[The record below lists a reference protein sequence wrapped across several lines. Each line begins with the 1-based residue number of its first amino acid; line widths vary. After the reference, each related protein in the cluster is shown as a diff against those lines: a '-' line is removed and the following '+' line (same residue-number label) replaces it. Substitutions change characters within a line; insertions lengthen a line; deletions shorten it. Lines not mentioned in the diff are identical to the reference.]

1 MCTTF
6 LCYNLVKHLLSDPLR
21 RTRLTDYPNLIRL
34 NPNIPWKTR
43 GNAALAIRLRT
54 RVRRSELFE
63 TCKRF
68 VSKFATSPRANS
80 GLVLLAGKGIPDAIL
95 DFSKRALYSVLSL
108 REARNALEDFQLDY
122 FSLRS
127 GQGLIGALAA
137 VGNPLPKDHTY
148 ELISYRKDVSLP
160 RAVEKQ
166 KVLLMSKLTFPE
178 TFSSYDSKFDRV
190 MIAPHGPDPVL
201 CGVRGE
207 SPTGVKEAFGM
218 LLPIDNL
225 QGWMIFRSNQGTGEH
240 LTQSIDLGDV
250 RSFVSGK
257 VIGMVSTR
265 PKTQIGGHV
274 FFTINNKDG
283 EIGCACYEPTGSFR
297 KLAMSLI
304 AGDEIEVGGGVRRS
318 TAVHPKILNLEYF
331 RPIRLARKLIYR
343 NPICPK
349 CLTSMSSNGRSQGFK
364 CKKCGYENMTPRREV
379 ELPRELFID
388 VTYSPPIK
396 AHRHLT
402 RPEQRNFVEKK
413 AVALRLIAKWLE

>member
-6 LCYNLVKHLLSDPLR
+6 LCYNLVKHLVSNHLKRIHLA
-21 RTRLTDYPNLIRL
+21 DYPNLIRL

-43 GNAALAIRLRT
+43 GNAALALRLRT
-54 RVRRSELFE
+54 KLHRSELFE
-63 TCKRF
+63 TCKTF

-80 GLVLLAGKGIPDAIL
+80 GLVLLEGKGIPDPIV
-95 DFSKRALYSVLSL
+95 DFSKRALHTVLSL
-108 REARNALEDFQLDY
+108 REARNAIEHFQMDS

-160 RAVEKQ
+160 RVVEKQ
-166 KVLLMSKLTFPE
+166 KVLLMTKLTFPE

-207 SPTGVKEAFGM
+207 SPTGVKEAFRM
-218 LLPIDNL
+218 LLPMDNL

-240 LTQSIDLGDV
+240 LTESIDLGEI

-257 VIGMVSTR
+257 VIGTVST
-265 PKTQIGGHV
+265 PPQAKIGGHV
-274 FFTINNKDG
+274 FFAIHNIDG
-283 EIGCACYEPTGSFR
+283 EIGCACYEPTGPFR
-297 KLAMSLI
+297 KLAMSLMV
-304 AGDEIEVGGGVRRS
+304 GDEIEAGGGVRRS

-343 NPICPK
+343 NPICPN
-349 CLTSMSSNGRSQGFK
+349 CITSMSSNGRGQGYK
-364 CKKCGYENMTPRREV
+364 CKKCAFESMAQRGEV
-379 ELPRELFID
+379 ELPRDISID
-388 VTYSPPIK
+388 VTYAPPIK

-402 RPEQRNFVEKK
+402 RPEHRHLVEKESIP
-413 AVALRLIAKWLE
+413 LRIITKWFD